1 VAWEKIGMVSSDDG
15 SVIEHMPLPLD
26 WICREL
32 VHSKDDVGTRVAV
45 VALVDVLYSE
55 GVYLEDSISRR
66 GMLPPEAMDAPKS
79 GIVNVD
85 STNERPR

>member
-1 VAWEKIGMVSSDDG
+1 MVSSDDG
-15 SVIEHMPLPLD
+15 IVREHMLLPID

-45 VALVDVLYSE
+45 VEARVDVLYSE
-55 GVYLEDSISRR
+55 GVYLEDSIRRR

-85 STNERPR
+85 STNGWSC